1 VTRKHLNLEVIQRIL
16 GLLLML
22 FSVTMLVPAAVSL
35 LYADGQFD
43 LFLDAFAIVLAAGLL
58 AWLPA
63 RRSTGDLRLRDGFL
77 VVALFWFVIGLAGAV
92 PFFLADVPSMTFT
105 EAVFESVS
113 GFTTT
118 GATVLVGLDDL
129 PPSLLYYRHQTQWLG
144 GLGVVV
150 LAVALL
156 PLLGIGGMQL
166 LKAETTGPMKETKVT
181 TRITGT
187 AKALWLVYVLLTVA
201 GVAAYWLAGMTLLD
215 AVGHSFSSVSTGGYS
230 SHDAS
235 IGFFAS
241 PAIEW
246 ITIVLMTLGGASFA
260 LHFLAW
266 RNRRL
271 GDYWRDPE
279 FRAYLVVLGAT
290 TLVTASVL
298 FWNEVH
304 HHPFTSLRSAMFH
317 AVSVQTSTGYTTEN
331 FALWPGALPVLLM
344 FTTFIGGCAGST
356 AGGMKVIRWL
366 LVLRQGSREVTR
378 LIHPSAEVAVK
389 LGDKPVGPRVV
400 EAVWGFFAVYL
411 VVFTLLMLAL
421 MGTGVE
427 QITAFSAIATC
438 INNVGPGLGEVASN
452 FTSISPSGLWIS
464 TLAMLL
470 GRLEIFPIL
479 VLLSPGFWRS

>member
-1 VTRKHLNLEVIQRIL
+1 VSRKHLNLGVIQRIL

-22 FSVTMLVPAAVSL
+22 FSVTMLVPAGVSL
-35 LYADGQFD
+35 LYADGQLP
-43 LFLDAFAIVLAAGLL
+43 LFLDAFTILLLAGLL

-63 RRSTGDLRLRDGFL
+63 RHQHGDLRLRDGFL
-77 VVALFWFVIGLAGAV
+77 VVALFWWVLGLAGAV
-92 PFFLADVPSMTFT
+92 PFVLADEPRMTIT
-105 EAVFESVS
+105 EAVFEAVS

-129 PPSLLYYRHQTQWLG
+129 PPSILYYRQQIQWLG
-144 GLGVVV
+144 GIGIVV

-166 LKAETTGPMKETKVT
+166 LKAETPGPIKDAKLTP
-181 TRITGT
+181 RIAGT
-187 AKALWLVYVLLTVA
+187 AKMLWLVYLLLTMA
-201 GVAAYWLAGMTLLD
+201 GVLAYWLAGMTLFD
-215 AVGHSFSSVSTGGYS
+215 AVSHTFSAVSTGGYS
-230 SHDAS
+230 THDAS
-235 IGFFAS
+235 IGYFGS
-241 PAIEW
+241 PLIEL
-246 ITIVLMTLGGASFA
+246 ITIVLMVLGGASFA

-266 RNRRL
+266 RYRRI

-279 FRAYLVVLGAT
+279 FRAYVAVLLAT
-290 TLVTASVL
+290 TLVTVTVL
-298 FWNEVH
+298 VWHDVH
-304 HHPFTSLRSAMFH
+304 DHPFTSLRSALFH
-317 AVSVQTSTGYTTEN
+317 AVSVQTSTGFVTEN

-389 LGDKPVGPRVV
+389 LGDKPIGPRIV

-438 INNVGPGLGEVASN
+438 INNVGPGLGEVTSS
-452 FTSISPSGLWIS
+452 FRSISPAGQWICL
-464 TLAMLL
+464 LAMLL

-479 VLLSPGFWRS
+479 VLVSPGFWRG